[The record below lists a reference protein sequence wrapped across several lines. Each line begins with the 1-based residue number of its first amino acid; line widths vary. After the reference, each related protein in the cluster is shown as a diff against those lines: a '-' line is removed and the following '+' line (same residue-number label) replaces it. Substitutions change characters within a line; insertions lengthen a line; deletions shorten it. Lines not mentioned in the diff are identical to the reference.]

1 MYVWKTE
8 QNQNRLKR
16 LNNFEQISIKILV
29 KMLTWAPTLKT
40 IQNDKIWL
48 RTFWIYPVCEQ

>member
-8 QNQNRLKR
+8 QNQNRIKR
-16 LNNFEQISIKILV
+16 LNNFEQIKILV